1 MREKEFQS
9 LVEEVCNEQNI
20 EKEILL
26 KIMVLYEE
34 AQDSDYSFYIN
45 PLKELDIIDWALI
58 GRVKKNELNIL

>member
-20 EKEILL
+20 EKDILL

-34 AQDSDYSFYIN
+34 AQDSDSSFYIN
-45 PLKELDIIDWALI
+45 PLKELDIIDWGLI
-58 GRVKKNELNIL
+58 GRVKKTN